1 MINNKITMHKTI
13 HKIMNHKHKFA
24 LLSLLLAASANAA
37 AVNVLKTTYSEQKT
51 ENNAQNNAEKTA
63 VQWPYVNTGLPKD
76 PQLEQVL
83 DQILA
88 RMTVAQKVAQM
99 IQPEIGYLSV
109 AQMRK
114 YGFGSYLN
122 GGNTAPYGQKRA
134 APAVWLKYADDM
146 YEASVDAKEDGSRIP
161 TIWGTDAMHG
171 HSNVYGAT
179 LFPHNIGLGA
189 AHDPKLI
196 HQIGVA
202 TAKEVA
208 ATGIEWSFAPT
219 VAVVRDD
226 RWGRTY
232 ESYSEDPAIVKAY
245 AGQMVSGLQGTLGKD
260 FLQGFGRIA
269 TAKHFVGDGGTAK
282 GIDRGDTLIDEQGL
296 RDIHAAGY
304 MTAIQ
309 AGVQSV
315 MVSFNSWNGVRL
327 HGHKYLLTDV
337 LKQQMGF
344 DGFVV
349 SDWNGHK
356 FVEGCSLEQCAG
368 AINAGVD
375 VLMVPEHFE
384 AFYHNTI
391 RQVEQGVIPMTR
403 IDDAVRRFL
412 RAKIRW
418 GLLARG
424 KPSSRPES
432 VKLAVFNS
440 QAHKELARE
449 AVRKSLVLLKNN
461 QQILPLSPKSHVLV
475 AGDGADNIAK
485 QAGGWSVSWQGTDNS
500 NADFPNATSVY
511 QGIRQQV
518 AAAGGKVELAVNGRY
533 RQKPDVAVVVI
544 GESPYA
550 EWFGDIQQLEYQVG
564 DKRDLALIQQLKQQ
578 GIPVVTVFLTGR
590 PLWVNKELNA
600 SDAFV
605 VAWLP
610 GSEGQGV
617 ADVLLAD
624 SQGKPRYD
632 FHGKLSFSWPRYDQQ
647 FVLNKDDANYDP
659 LFAYGYG
666 LTYTDQTELGPL
678 SEQVS
683 AATATSSDDGIQPLF
698 LRNLSADLAWV
709 LADSSTAKA
718 SDSAMLITTPY
729 GVSTDGQSLAMQS
742 VNLSYQEDGRQL
754 RWNTAAPATASLRY
768 LKPVAASKLNQA
780 KALRFSLRFDQQVP
794 AKLSLG
800 ALCDQEGRCQRQLS
814 LAQPLTSMQPGVW
827 HTVEVALQC
836 AGQPAIGGRISNAMV
851 LSATGKHSL
860 AVADIVLVTQ
870 QSAEKMSA
878 QKIVQL
884 GCIEISA
891 R

>member
-1 MINNKITMHKTI
+1 MIRTGFNTTPTKTI
-13 HKIMNHKHKFA
+13 NKKQSLA
-24 LLSLLLAASANAA
+24 LSLLLVTVAAQAVAADTQSNA
-37 AVNVLKTTYSEQKT
+37 K
-51 ENNAQNNAEKTA
+51 AEIQPQSTA
-63 VQWPYVNTGLPKD
+63 VEWPYVNTGLKRD
-76 PQLEQVL
+76 PQLEKAL
-83 DQILA
+83 DQILE
-88 RMTVAQKVAQM
+88 RMTLAQKVAQM
-99 IQPEIGYLSV
+99 IQPEIGYLSL

-122 GGNTAPYGQKRA
+122 GGNTAPYGQKQA
-134 APAVWLKYADDM
+134 SAEVWLKYADEM

-161 TIWGTDAMHG
+161 TMWGTDAMHG

-189 AHDPKLI
+189 ANDPELI
-196 HQIGVA
+196 HRIGVA

-208 ATGIEWSFAPT
+208 VTGIEWSFAPT

-269 TAKHFVGDGGTAK
+269 TAKHFVGDGGTEK
-282 GIDRGDTLIDEQGL
+282 GIDRGDTLVDEQGL

-337 LKQQMGF
+337 LKNQMGF

-349 SDWNGHK
+349 TDWNGHK
-356 FVEGCSLEQCAG
+356 FVEGCDLEQCAG

-391 RQVEQGVIPMTR
+391 RQVEQGIIPMTR

-418 GLLARG
+418 GLLERG
-424 KPSSRPES
+424 KPSSRVES
-432 VKLAVFNS
+432 AQMAVFNS
-440 QAHKELARE
+440 QEHKELARE

-461 QQILPLSPKSHVLV
+461 QKVLPLSAKSRVLV

-485 QAGGWSVSWQGTDNS
+485 QAGGWSVSWQGTDNT

-518 AAAGGKVELAVNGRY
+518 EAAGGKVELAVDGNY
-533 RQKPDVAVVVI
+533 SQKPDVALVVI
-544 GESPYA
+544 GENPYA
-550 EWFGDIQQLEYQVG
+550 EWFGDIQQLEYQHG
-564 DKRDLALIQQLKQQ
+564 DKSDLALIKKLKQQ

-590 PLWVNKELNA
+590 PLWTNKELNA

-624 SQGKPRYD
+624 SQGKARYD
-632 FHGKLSFSWPRYDQQ
+632 FQGKLSFSWPRYDHQ
-647 FVLNKDDANYDP
+647 FVLNKGDANYDP

-666 LTYTDQTELGPL
+666 LTYTGHTELGPL

-683 AATATSSDDGIQPLF
+683 ATAASSSDQGIQPLF
-698 LRNLSADLAWV
+698 LRNLSADMAWV
-709 LADSSTAKA
+709 LSDSSVAQNKEA
-718 SDSAMLITTPY
+718 LITTPY
-729 GVSTDGQSLAMQS
+729 GVSADGKSLAMQS

-754 RWNTAAPATASLRY
+754 RWNTAAKASASLRY
-768 LKPVAASKLNQA
+768 IKPVAASKYKTA
-780 KALRFSLRFDQQVP
+780 KALRFSLRFDQHLP
-794 AKLSLG
+794 AELSL
-800 ALCDQEGRCQRQLS
+800 AVLCDQQRLCQRQLS
-814 LAQPLTSMQPGVW
+814 LTEPLAHLKPGVW
-827 HTVEVALQC
+827 HTVEVALDC
-836 AGQPAIGGRISNAMV
+836 ADASAVKRISDALV
-851 LSATGKHSL
+851 FSSSGQHSL
-860 AVADIVLVTQ
+860 AVADMVL
-870 QSAEKMSA
+870 SA
-878 QKIVQL
+878 QKSTEAAQGTVLI
-884 GCIEISA
+884 GCA
-891 R
+891 N

>member
-1 MINNKITMHKTI
+1 MISTRITKS
-13 HKIMNHKHKFA
+13 
-24 LLSLLLAASANAA
+24 LSKNRYKKQSLAALSFMLAA
-37 AVNVLKTTYSEQKT
+37 TAAQATATASQSETIAETKTQS
-51 ENNAQNNAEKTA
+51 TA
-63 VQWPYVNTGLPKD
+63 VQWPYVNTGLKRD
-76 PQLEQVL
+76 PELEKML

-88 RMTVAQKVAQM
+88 RMTLQQKVAQM
-99 IQPEIGYLSV
+99 IQPEIGYLSL

-122 GGNTAPYGQKRA
+122 GGNTAPYGKKRA
-134 APAVWLKYADDM
+134 SVEVWLKYADEM
-146 YEASVDAKEDGSRIP
+146 YQASIDASQDGSRIP

-189 AHDPKLI
+189 ANDPDLI
-196 HQIGVA
+196 HRIGVA

-245 AGQMVSGLQGTLGKD
+245 AGQMVSGLQGSLGKN
-260 FLQGFGRIA
+260 FLQGYGRIA
-269 TAKHFVGDGGTAK
+269 TAKHFVGDGGTEK

-304 MTAIQ
+304 MTAIE

-315 MVSFNSWNGVRL
+315 MASFNSWNGVRL

-337 LKQQMGF
+337 LKNQMGF

-349 SDWNGHK
+349 SDWNAHK
-356 FVEGCSLEQCAG
+356 FVEGCDLEQCAG

-391 RQVEQGVIPMTR
+391 AQVEQGLIPQAR

-418 GLLARG
+418 GLLGRG
-424 KPSSRPES
+424 KPSERIES
-432 VKLAVFNS
+432 GTAAVFNS
-440 QAHKELARE
+440 QQHKDLARE

-461 QQILPLSPKSHVLV
+461 GKVLPVAAKSRVLV
-475 AGDGADNIAK
+475 AGDGADNIPK
-485 QAGGWSVSWQGTDNS
+485 QAGGWSVSWQGTDNT

-511 QGIRQQV
+511 QGIAQQV
-518 AAAGGKVELAVNGRY
+518 KAAGGQVELAVDGKY
-533 RQKPDVAVVVI
+533 RKKPDVALVVI
-544 GESPYA
+544 GEEPYA
-550 EWFGDIQQLEYQVG
+550 EWFGDIQQLEYQHG
-564 DKRDLALIQQLKQQ
+564 DKRDLALIKQLKQQ

-590 PLWVNKELNA
+590 PLWTNKEINA

-617 ADVLLAD
+617 ADLLLSDAE
-624 SQGKPRYD
+624 GKTRYD
-632 FHGKLSFSWPRYDQQ
+632 FQGKLSFSWPKNDQQ
-647 FVLNKDDANYDP
+647 FVLNKGDANYDP

-666 LTYTDQTELGPL
+666 LSYAEHKELGQF

-683 AATATSSDDGIQPLF
+683 AVAVTRSDDGIQALF
-698 LRNLSADLAWV
+698 VRNLASDMAWV
-709 LADSSTAKA
+709 LTDSSVAG
-718 SDSAMLITTPY
+718 SENSALITTPY
-729 GVSTDGQSLAMQS
+729 GVSTDGNSLAMQS

-754 RWNTAAPATASLRY
+754 RWNSTAQASASLRY
-768 LKPVAASKLNQA
+768 LKSVAASDFSKA
-780 KALRFSLRFDQQVP
+780 KALRLSLRLDQQAP
-794 AKLSLG
+794 AELNLGVLCDQQAVCQRKLSLTK
-800 ALCDQEGRCQRQLS
+800 A
-814 LAQPLTSMQPGVW
+814 LAQLKPGVW
-827 HTVEVALQC
+827 HSVEVALDC
-836 AGQPAIGGRISNAMV
+836 ADTSAVKQVSDALVFSSSGQ
-851 LSATGKHSL
+851 HSL
-860 AVADIVLVTQ
+860 AVAEMVLTAQ
-870 QSAEKMSA
+870 QSTAA
-878 QKIVQL
+878 ATGTVVV
-884 GCIEISA
+884 GCA
-891 R
+891 N

>member
-1 MINNKITMHKTI
+1 MISTKSTKTLIKTLHK
-13 HKIMNHKHKFA
+13 KQKVA
-24 LLSLLLAASANAA
+24 LLGLALVTAAQATAADTQVGNKAEVKTAQAA
-37 AVNVLKTTYSEQKT
+37 ALPQT
-51 ENNAQNNAEKTA
+51 
-63 VQWPYVNTGLPKD
+63 VQWPYVNTGLKRD
-76 PQLEQVL
+76 PELEKVL

-88 RMTVAQKVAQM
+88 RMTLGQKVAQM

-122 GGNTAPYGQKRA
+122 GGNTAPYGQKQA
-134 APAVWLKYADDM
+134 TAEVWLKYADEM

-189 AHDPKLI
+189 AHDPELI
-196 HQIGVA
+196 HRIGVA

-208 ATGIEWSFAPT
+208 VTGIEWSFAPT

-245 AGQMVSGLQGTLGKD
+245 AGQMVSGLQGTLDKD

-269 TAKHFVGDGGTAK
+269 TAKHFVGDGGTEK

-304 MTAIQ
+304 MTAVQ

-315 MVSFNSWNGVRL
+315 MASFNSWNGVRL

-337 LKQQMGF
+337 LKNQMGF

-349 SDWNGHK
+349 TDWNGHK
-356 FVEGCSLEQCAG
+356 FVEGCDLEQCAG

-384 AFYHNTI
+384 AFYHNTV
-391 RQVEQGVIPMTR
+391 RQVEQGIIPQAR

-418 GLLARG
+418 GLLERG
-424 KPSSRPES
+424 KPSSRVES
-432 VKLAVFNS
+432 AQMAVFNS
-440 QAHKELARE
+440 QEHKELGRE

-461 QQILPLSPKSHVLV
+461 GKVLPLSAKSRVLV

-485 QAGGWSVSWQGTDNS
+485 QAGGWSVSWQGTDNT

-511 QGIRQQV
+511 QGIAQQV
-518 AAAGGKVELAVNGRY
+518 KAAGGQVELAVDGNY
-533 RQKPDVAVVVI
+533 SQKPDVALVVI
-544 GESPYA
+544 GENPYA
-550 EWFGDIQQLEYQVG
+550 EWFGDIQQLEYQHG
-564 DKRDLALIQQLKQQ
+564 DKRDLALIKKLKQQ

-590 PLWVNKELNA
+590 PLWTNKELNA

-617 ADVLLAD
+617 ADVLFAD
-624 SQGKPRYD
+624 TEGKTRYD
-632 FHGKLSFSWPRYDQQ
+632 FQGKLSFSWPKYDHQ
-647 FVLNKDDANYDP
+647 FVLNKGDANYDP

-666 LTYTDQTELGPL
+666 LTYADHKELAQF

-683 AATATSSDDGIQPLF
+683 ATTASGSDHGIQPLF
-698 LRNLSADLAWV
+698 LRNLTADMAWV
-709 LADSSTAKA
+709 LSDASAAGSENTA
-718 SDSAMLITTPY
+718 SLITTPF
-729 GVSTDGQSLAMQS
+729 GVSADGKSLAMQS

-754 RWNTAAPATASLRY
+754 RWNAESTASASLRY
-768 LKPVAASKLNQA
+768 IKPVAASKHNTA
-780 KALRFSLRFDQQVP
+780 KALRFSIRFDQQVP
-794 AKLSLG
+794 KELNLAV
-800 ALCDQEGRCQRQLS
+800 LCDQQGACQRQLS
-814 LAQPLTSMQPGVW
+814 LTEPLAHLKPGVW
-827 HTVEVALQC
+827 HTVELALDC
-836 AGQPAIGGRISNAMV
+836 AAVSSMKQISDALVFSSSGQ
-851 LSATGKHSL
+851 HSL
-860 AVADIVLVTQ
+860 AVADIVLSTQ
-870 QSAEKMSA
+870 KSTEAAAKDFVL
-878 QKIVQL
+878 I
-884 GCIEISA
+884 GCA
-891 R
+891 N

>member
-1 MINNKITMHKTI
+1 MISMKRS
-13 HKIMNHKHKFA
+13 FS
-24 LLSLLLAASANAA
+24 LLSLMTLSLLPSA
-37 AVNVLKTTYSEQKT
+37 V
-51 ENNAQNNAEKTA
+51 AQSVDNSA
-63 VQWPYVNTGLPKD
+63 VQWPYVNTGLKRD
-76 PQLEQVL
+76 PELEKIL

-88 RMTVAQKVAQM
+88 RMTIAQKVAQM
-99 IQPEIGYLSV
+99 IQPEIAYLSV

-122 GGNTAPYGQKRA
+122 GGNSAPYGQKQA
-134 APAVWLKYADDM
+134 TADIWLKYADAM
-146 YEASVDAKEDGSRIP
+146 YDASVDASQDGSRIP

-189 AHDPKLI
+189 ANDPELI
-196 HQIGVA
+196 HRIGVA
-202 TAKEVA
+202 TAQEVA

-245 AGQMVSGLQGTLGKD
+245 AGQMVSGLQGTLGQD
-260 FLQGFGRIA
+260 FLQGYGRIA
-269 TAKHFVGDGGTAK
+269 TAKHFVGDGGTEK

-315 MVSFNSWNGVRL
+315 MASFNSWNGVRL

-337 LKQQMGF
+337 LKNQMGF

-349 SDWNGHK
+349 SDWNAHK
-356 FVEGCSLEQCAG
+356 FVEGCDLEQCAG

-384 AFYHNTI
+384 AFYYNTI
-391 RQVEQGVIPMTR
+391 RQVEQGIIPQTR

-418 GLLARG
+418 GLLSRG
-424 KPSSRPES
+424 KPSSRVES
-432 VKLAVFNS
+432 ANLTVFNS
-440 QAHKELARE
+440 QQHKELARE

-461 QQILPLSPKSHVLV
+461 QQLLPLSPKSRVLV
-475 AGDGADNIAK
+475 AGDGANNIAK

-500 NADFPNATSVY
+500 NTDFPNATSIY

-518 AAAGGKVELAVNGRY
+518 EATGGKVELAVDGKY
-533 RQKPDVAVVVI
+533 KDKPDVAVVVI

-550 EWFGDIQQLEYQVG
+550 EWFGDIQHLEYQYG
-564 DKRDLALIQQLKQQ
+564 DKRDIALIKQLKQQ

-590 PLWVNKELNA
+590 PLWTNKELNA

-624 SQGKPRYD
+624 TKGKARYD
-632 FHGKLSFSWPRYDQQ
+632 FQGKLSFSWPRYDHQ
-647 FVLNKDDANYDP
+647 FVLNKGDAHYDP

-666 LTYTDQTELGPL
+666 LTYADQTELGPL

-683 AATATSSDDGIQPLF
+683 ATRTDSSDDGLQPLF
-698 LRNLSADLAWV
+698 LRNLTANMAWV
-709 LADSSTAKA
+709 LADNSVAAAETPA
-718 SDSAMLITTPY
+718 SLITTPY
-729 GVSTDGQSLAMQS
+729 GVSADGQSLAMQS

-754 RWNTAAPATASLRY
+754 RWNTEAKASASLRY
-768 LKPVAASKLNQA
+768 IKPVAVSSVSKA
-780 KALRFSLRFDQQVP
+780 KTLRFSIRFDQQVP
-794 AKLSLG
+794 AELSLVV
-800 ALCDQEGRCQRQLS
+800 LCDQQG
-814 LAQPLTSMQPGVW
+814 
-827 HTVEVALQC
+827 
-836 AGQPAIGGRISNAMV
+836 
-851 LSATGKHSL
+851 
-860 AVADIVLVTQ
+860 
-870 QSAEKMSA
+870 
-878 QKIVQL
+878 
-884 GCIEISA
+884 
-891 R
+891 

>member
-1 MINNKITMHKTI
+1 MISMKRS
-13 HKIMNHKHKFA
+13 FS
-24 LLSLLLAASANAA
+24 LLSLMTLSLVPYAA
-37 AVNVLKTTYSEQKT
+37 AQSADSSVVK
-51 ENNAQNNAEKTA
+51 
-63 VQWPYVNTGLPKD
+63 WPYVNTELKRD
-76 PQLEQVL
+76 PDMEKML

-88 RMTVAQKVAQM
+88 RMTLQQKVAQM
-99 IQPEIGYLSV
+99 IQPEIGYMSV

-122 GGNTAPYGQKRA
+122 GGNTAPYGRKQA
-134 APAVWLKYADDM
+134 TAAVWLKYADEM
-146 YEASVDAKEDGSRIP
+146 YEASVDASQDGSRIP

-189 AHDPKLI
+189 AHDPDLI
-196 HQIGVA
+196 HRIGVA

-260 FLQGFGRIA
+260 FLQGSGRIA
-269 TAKHFVGDGGTAK
+269 TAKHFVGDGGTEK

-304 MTAIQ
+304 MTAIE

-315 MVSFNSWNGVRL
+315 MASFNSWNGVRL

-337 LKQQMGF
+337 LKNQMGF

-349 SDWNGHK
+349 SDWNAHK
-356 FVEGCSLEQCAG
+356 FVEGCDLEQCAG

-391 RQVEQGVIPMTR
+391 RQVEQGIIPQAR

-418 GLLARG
+418 GLLSRG
-424 KPSSRPES
+424 KPSSRIES
-432 VKLAVFNS
+432 TEQAVFNS
-440 QAHKELARE
+440 QAHKDLARE

-461 QQILPLSPKSHVLV
+461 QQLLPLSPKSRVLV

-485 QAGGWSVSWQGTDNS
+485 QAGGWSVSWQGTDNT
-500 NADFPNATSVY
+500 NADFPNATSIY

-518 AAAGGKVELAVNGRY
+518 EAAGGQVELAADGDY
-533 RQKPDVAVVVI
+533 RKKPDVALVVI
-544 GESPYA
+544 GENPYA
-550 EWFGDIQQLEYQVG
+550 EWFGDIQQLEYQLG
-564 DKRDLALIQQLKQQ
+564 DKTDLALIKKLKQQ

-590 PLWVNKELNA
+590 PLWTNKEINA

-624 SQGKPRYD
+624 KAGKARYD
-632 FHGKLSFSWPRYDQQ
+632 FQGKLSFSWPKYDYQ
-647 FVLNKDDANYDP
+647 FVLNKGDSNYDP

-666 LTYTDQTELGPL
+666 LTYADKKDLGQFTEQG
-678 SEQVS
+678 SKV
-683 AATATSSDDGIQPLF
+683 AAAGSDDGTQPLF
-698 LRNLSADLAWV
+698 VRNLAADMAWV
-709 LADSSTAKA
+709 LSDNSTAQNA
-718 SDSAMLITTPY
+718 TLITTPY
-729 GVSTDGQSLAMQS
+729 GVSGDGNSLAMQS

-754 RWNTAAPATASLRY
+754 RWNSAAKASASLRY
-768 LKPVAASKLNQA
+768 LKPVAANDFSKA
-780 KALRFSLRFDQQVP
+780 KALRLSLRVDQQVP
-794 AKLSLG
+794 AELNLG
-800 ALCDQEGRCQRQLS
+800 VLCDQQGLCQRELS
-814 LAQPLTSMQPGVW
+814 LVKALAPLKAGVW
-827 HTVEVALQC
+827 HTVEVALDC
-836 AGQPAIGGRISNAMV
+836 ADSPKLKRVSDALIFSSSGQ
-851 LSATGKHSL
+851 HSL
-860 AVADIVLVTQ
+860 AVAEMVLTAQ
-870 QSAEKMSA
+870 QSAA
-878 QKIVQL
+878 ANGTVVV
-884 GCIEISA
+884 GCA
-891 R
+891 N

>member
-1 MINNKITMHKTI
+1 MISTRINQRVNKSSRK
-13 HKIMNHKHKFA
+13 KQCLA
-24 LLSLLLAASANAA
+24 ALSLVLAAVAA
-37 AVNVLKTTYSEQKT
+37 QATAAESQDESQ
-51 ENNAQNNAEKTA
+51 AQAKAGTKAQPAA
-63 VQWPYVNTGLPKD
+63 VQWPYVNTGLKRD
-76 PQLEQVL
+76 PELEKIL

-88 RMTVAQKVAQM
+88 RMTLGQKVAQM
-99 IQPEIGYLSV
+99 IQPEIAYLSV

-122 GGNTAPYGQKRA
+122 GGNTAPYGKKQA
-134 APAVWLKYADDM
+134 SAELWLKYADEM
-146 YEASVDAKEDGSRIP
+146 YEASVDAKQDGSRIP

-189 AHDPKLI
+189 AHDPELV
-196 HQIGVA
+196 HRIGLA

-208 ATGIEWSFAPT
+208 VTGIEWSFAPT

-269 TAKHFVGDGGTAK
+269 TAKHFVGDGGTEK

-304 MTAIQ
+304 MTAVQ

-337 LKQQMGF
+337 LKNQMGF

-349 SDWNGHK
+349 TDWNGHK
-356 FVEGCSLEQCAG
+356 FVEGCDLEQCAG

-391 RQVEQGVIPMTR
+391 RQVEQGIIPQAR

-418 GLLARG
+418 GLLSRG
-424 KPSSRPES
+424 KPSSRVES
-432 VKLAVFNS
+432 AQMAVFNS
-440 QAHKELARE
+440 QEHKELARE

-461 QQILPLSPKSHVLV
+461 GKVLPVSPKSRVLV

-485 QAGGWSVSWQGTDNS
+485 QAGGWSVSWQGTDNT

-511 QGIRQQV
+511 QGIAQQV
-518 AAAGGKVELAVNGRY
+518 KAAGGQVELAVNGDY
-533 RQKPDVAVVVI
+533 RKKPDVALVVI
-544 GESPYA
+544 GENPYA
-550 EWFGDIQQLEYQVG
+550 EWFGDIQQLEYQHG
-564 DKRDLALIQQLKQQ
+564 DKRDLALIKKLKQQ
-578 GIPVVTVFLTGR
+578 GIPVVTVFLSGR
-590 PLWVNKELNA
+590 PLWTNKELNA

-605 VAWLP
+605 AAWLP

-617 ADVLLAD
+617 ADVLFSD
-624 SQGKPRYD
+624 IQGKARYD
-632 FHGKLSFSWPRYDQQ
+632 FQGKLSFSWPKYDHQ
-647 FVLNKDDANYDP
+647 FVLNKGDANYDP

-666 LTYTDQTELGPL
+666 LTYAEHKELGQF
-678 SEQVS
+678 SEQAS
-683 AATATSSDDGIQPLF
+683 ATAASGSDDGIQPLF
-698 LRNLSADLAWV
+698 LRNLAADMAWV
-709 LADSSTAKA
+709 LSDNSAAQNKA
-718 SDSAMLITTPY
+718 ALITTPY
-729 GVSTDGQSLAMQS
+729 GVSADGKSLAMQS
-742 VNLSYQEDGRQL
+742 VNLAYQEDGRQL
-754 RWNTAAPATASLRY
+754 RWNSAENASASLRY
-768 LKPVAASKLNQA
+768 LKPVSASRYSAA

-794 AKLSLG
+794 AELKL
-800 ALCDQEGRCQRQLS
+800 AVLCDQQGLCQRQLS
-814 LAQPLTSMQPGVW
+814 LTEPLAHLKPGLW
-827 HTVEVALQC
+827 HTVEVALDC
-836 AGQPAIGGRISNAMV
+836 ADAAAVERISDALVVSSNGQHSLALAEMV
-851 LSATGKHSL
+851 LSAQKT
-860 AVADIVLVTQ
+860 AT
-870 QSAEKMSA
+870 SAKDR
-878 QKIVQL
+878 IL
-884 GCIEISA
+884 IGCA
-891 R
+891 N

>member
-1 MINNKITMHKTI
+1 MISTRITKS
-13 HKIMNHKHKFA
+13 
-24 LLSLLLAASANAA
+24 LSKNRYKKQSLAALSFMLAA
-37 AVNVLKTTYSEQKT
+37 TAAQATATASQSETIAETKTQS
-51 ENNAQNNAEKTA
+51 TA
-63 VQWPYVNTGLPKD
+63 VQWPYVNTGLKRD
-76 PQLEQVL
+76 PELEKML

-88 RMTVAQKVAQM
+88 RMTLEQKVAQM
-99 IQPEIGYLSV
+99 IQPEIGYLSL

-122 GGNTAPYGQKRA
+122 GGNTAPYGKKRA
-134 APAVWLKYADDM
+134 SVEVWLKYADEM
-146 YEASVDAKEDGSRIP
+146 YQASIDASQDGSRIP

-189 AHDPKLI
+189 ANDPELI
-196 HQIGVA
+196 HRIGVA

-245 AGQMVSGLQGTLGKD
+245 AGPMVSGLQGTLGKD
-260 FLQGFGRIA
+260 FLQGYGRIA
-269 TAKHFVGDGGTAK
+269 TAKHFVGDGGTEK

-304 MTAIQ
+304 MTAIE

-315 MVSFNSWNGVRL
+315 MASFNSWNGVRL
-327 HGHKYLLTDV
+327 HGHKYLLTEV
-337 LKQQMGF
+337 LKNQMGF

-349 SDWNGHK
+349 SDWNAHK
-356 FVEGCSLEQCAG
+356 FVEGCDLEQCAG

-384 AFYHNTI
+384 AFYHNTVA
-391 RQVEQGVIPMTR
+391 QVKQGIIPQER

-418 GLLARG
+418 GLLERG
-424 KPSSRPES
+424 EPSSRVES
-432 VKLAVFNS
+432 GEQAVFNS
-440 QAHKELARE
+440 QQHKDLARE

-461 QQILPLSPKSHVLV
+461 QQLLPISAKSRVLV
-475 AGDGADNIAK
+475 AGDGADNIPK
-485 QAGGWSVSWQGTDNS
+485 QAGGWSVSWQGTDNT
-500 NADFPNATSVY
+500 NADFPNATSIY

-518 AAAGGKVELAVNGRY
+518 EAAGGQVELAVDGKY
-533 RQKPDVAVVVI
+533 RKKPDVALVVI
-544 GESPYA
+544 GEEPYA
-550 EWFGDIQQLEYQVG
+550 EWFGDIQQLEYQHG
-564 DKRDLALIQQLKQQ
+564 DKRDLALIKKLKQQ

-590 PLWVNKELNA
+590 PLWTNKEINA

-617 ADVLLAD
+617 ADVLLSD
-624 SQGKPRYD
+624 SQGKTRYD
-632 FHGKLSFSWPRYDQQ
+632 FQGKLSFSWPKYDQQ
-647 FVLNKDDANYDP
+647 FVLNKGDANYDP

-666 LTYTDQTELGPL
+666 LSYADHKELGQF

-683 AATATSSDDGIQPLF
+683 VVAASSSDDGIQPLF
-698 LRNLSADLAWV
+698 VRNLASDMAWV
-709 LADSSTAKA
+709 LTDSSVAG
-718 SDSAMLITTPY
+718 SENSALITTPY
-729 GVSTDGQSLAMQS
+729 GVSTDGNSLAMQS

-754 RWNTAAPATASLRY
+754 RWNSTAQASASLRY
-768 LKPVAASKLNQA
+768 LKSVAASDFSKA
-780 KALRFSLRFDQQVP
+780 KALRLSLRLDQQAP
-794 AKLSLG
+794 AELNLGVLCDQQAVCQRKLSLTK
-800 ALCDQEGRCQRQLS
+800 A
-814 LAQPLTSMQPGVW
+814 LAQLKPGVW
-827 HTVEVALQC
+827 HSVEVALDC
-836 AGQPAIGGRISNAMV
+836 ADTSAVKQVSDALVFSSGGQ
-851 LSATGKHSL
+851 HSL
-860 AVADIVLVTQ
+860 AVAEMVLTAQ
-870 QSAEKMSA
+870 QSTAA
-878 QKIVQL
+878 ATGTVVV
-884 GCIEISA
+884 GCA
-891 R
+891 N

>member
-1 MINNKITMHKTI
+1 MISTSITNT
-13 HKIMNHKHKFA
+13 
-24 LLSLLLAASANAA
+24 LSKNRYKKQSLAALSFMLAA
-37 AVNVLKTTYSEQKT
+37 TAAQATATASQSETIAETKTQS
-51 ENNAQNNAEKTA
+51 TA
-63 VQWPYVNTGLPKD
+63 VQWPYVNTGLKRD
-76 PQLEQVL
+76 PELEKML

-88 RMTVAQKVAQM
+88 RMTLEQKVAQM
-99 IQPEIGYLSV
+99 IQPEIGYLSL

-122 GGNTAPYGQKRA
+122 GGNTAPYGKKRA
-134 APAVWLKYADDM
+134 SVEVWLKYADEM
-146 YEASVDAKEDGSRIP
+146 YQASIDASQDGSRIP

-189 AHDPKLI
+189 ANDPELI
-196 HQIGVA
+196 HRIGVA

-245 AGQMVSGLQGTLGKD
+245 AGPMVSGLQGTLGKD
-260 FLQGFGRIA
+260 FLQGYGRIA
-269 TAKHFVGDGGTAK
+269 TAKHFVGDGGTEK

-304 MTAIQ
+304 MTAIE

-315 MVSFNSWNGVRL
+315 MASFNSWNGVRL
-327 HGHKYLLTDV
+327 HGHKYLLTEV
-337 LKQQMGF
+337 LKNQMGF

-349 SDWNGHK
+349 SDWNAHK
-356 FVEGCSLEQCAG
+356 FVEGCDLEQCAG

-384 AFYHNTI
+384 AFYHNTVA
-391 RQVEQGVIPMTR
+391 QVKQGIIPQER

-418 GLLARG
+418 GLLERG
-424 KPSSRPES
+424 EPSSRVES
-432 VKLAVFNS
+432 GEQAVFNS
-440 QAHKELARE
+440 QQHKDLARE

-461 QQILPLSPKSHVLV
+461 QQLLPISAKSRVLV
-475 AGDGADNIAK
+475 AGDGADNIPK
-485 QAGGWSVSWQGTDNS
+485 QAGGWSVSWQGTDNT
-500 NADFPNATSVY
+500 NADFPNATSIY

-518 AAAGGKVELAVNGRY
+518 EAAGGQVELAVDGKY
-533 RQKPDVAVVVI
+533 RKKPDVALVVI
-544 GESPYA
+544 GEEPYA
-550 EWFGDIQQLEYQVG
+550 EWFGDIQQLEYQHG
-564 DKRDLALIQQLKQQ
+564 DKRDLALIKKLKQQ

-590 PLWVNKELNA
+590 PLWTNKEINA

-624 SQGKPRYD
+624 TEGKARYD
-632 FHGKLSFSWPRYDQQ
+632 FQGKLSFSWPKNDQQ
-647 FVLNKDDANYDP
+647 FVLNKGDANYDP

-666 LTYTDQTELGPL
+666 LSYADHKELGQF

-683 AATATSSDDGIQPLF
+683 VVAASSSDDGIQPLF
-698 LRNLSADLAWV
+698 VRNLASDMAWV
-709 LADSSTAKA
+709 LTDSSVAG
-718 SDSAMLITTPY
+718 SENSALITTPY
-729 GVSTDGQSLAMQS
+729 GVSTDGNSLAMQS

-754 RWNTAAPATASLRY
+754 RWNSTAQASASLRY
-768 LKPVAASKLNQA
+768 LKSVAASDFSKA
-780 KALRFSLRFDQQVP
+780 KALRLSLRLDQQAP
-794 AKLSLG
+794 AELNLGVLCDQQAVCQRKLSLTK
-800 ALCDQEGRCQRQLS
+800 A
-814 LAQPLTSMQPGVW
+814 LAQLKPGVW
-827 HTVEVALQC
+827 HSVEVALDC
-836 AGQPAIGGRISNAMV
+836 ADTSAVKQVSDALV
-851 LSATGKHSL
+851 LSSSGQHSL
-860 AVADIVLVTQ
+860 AVAEMVLTAQ
-870 QSAEKMSA
+870 QSTAA
-878 QKIVQL
+878 ATGTVVV
-884 GCIEISA
+884 GCA
-891 R
+891 N

>member
-1 MINNKITMHKTI
+1 MIRTGFNTTLTKTI
-13 HKIMNHKHKFA
+13 NKKQSLA
-24 LLSLLLAASANAA
+24 LSLLLMTVAAQTLAA
-37 AVNVLKTTYSEQKT
+37 DPQSNTK
-51 ENNAQNNAEKTA
+51 AEIQPESTA
-63 VQWPYVNTGLPKD
+63 VQWPYVNTVLKPD
-76 PQLEQVL
+76 PELEKAL

-88 RMTVAQKVAQM
+88 RMTLAQKVAQM
-99 IQPEIGYLSV
+99 IQPEIGYLSI

-122 GGNTAPYGQKRA
+122 GGNTAPYGQKQA
-134 APAVWLKYADDM
+134 SAEVWLKYADEM

-189 AHDPKLI
+189 ANDPELI
-196 HQIGVA
+196 HRIGVA

-208 ATGIEWSFAPT
+208 VTGIEWSFAPT

-269 TAKHFVGDGGTAK
+269 TAKHFVGDGGTEK
-282 GIDRGDTLIDEQGL
+282 GIDRGDTLVDEQGL

-337 LKQQMGF
+337 LKNQMGF

-349 SDWNGHK
+349 TDWNGHK
-356 FVEGCSLEQCAG
+356 FVEGCDLEQCAG

-391 RQVEQGVIPMTR
+391 RQVEQGIIPMAR

-418 GLLARG
+418 GLLERG
-424 KPSSRPES
+424 KPSSRVES
-432 VKLAVFNS
+432 AQMAVFNS
-440 QAHKELARE
+440 QEHKELARE

-461 QQILPLSPKSHVLV
+461 QKVLPLSAKSRVLV

-485 QAGGWSVSWQGTDNS
+485 QAGGWSVSWQGTDNT

-511 QGIRQQV
+511 QGLRQQV
-518 AAAGGKVELAVNGRY
+518 EAAGGKVELAVDGNY
-533 RQKPDVAVVVI
+533 SQKPDVAIVVI
-544 GESPYA
+544 GENPYA
-550 EWFGDIQQLEYQVG
+550 EWFGDIQQLEYQHG
-564 DKRDLALIQQLKQQ
+564 DKSDLALIKKLKQQ

-590 PLWVNKELNA
+590 PLWTNKELNA

-624 SQGKPRYD
+624 SQGKARYD
-632 FHGKLSFSWPRYDQQ
+632 FQGKLSFSWPKYDHQ
-647 FVLNKDDANYDP
+647 FVLNKGDANYDP

-666 LTYTDQTELGPL
+666 LTYAEQTELGTL

-683 AATATSSDDGIQPLF
+683 ATAASSSDQGIQPLF
-698 LRNLSADLAWV
+698 LRNLSADMAWV
-709 LADSSTAKA
+709 L
-718 SDSAMLITTPY
+718 SDTSAAGSQNSAAQNSAALITTPY
-729 GVSTDGQSLAMQS
+729 GVSADGKSLAMQS

-754 RWNTAAPATASLRY
+754 RWNAAAKASASLRY
-768 LKPVAASKLNQA
+768 IKPVAASKYKTA
-780 KALRFSLRFDQQVP
+780 KALRFSLRFDQHLP
-794 AKLSLG
+794 AELSL
-800 ALCDQEGRCQRQLS
+800 AVLCDQQGLCQRQLS
-814 LAQPLTSMQPGVW
+814 LTEPLAHLKPGVW
-827 HTVEVALQC
+827 HTVEVALDC
-836 AGQPAIGGRISNAMV
+836 ADASAVKRISDALV
-851 LSATGKHSL
+851 FSSSGQHSL
-860 AVADIVLVTQ
+860 AVAEMVL
-870 QSAEKMSA
+870 SA
-878 QKIVQL
+878 QKSTEAAQGTVLI
-884 GCIEISA
+884 GCA
-891 R
+891 N

>member
-1 MINNKITMHKTI
+1 MISTSITNTLNKNRYK
-13 HKIMNHKHKFA
+13 KQ
-24 LLSLLLAASANAA
+24 SLAALSFILAA
-37 AVNVLKTTYSEQKT
+37 TSVQATATASQSETTAE
-51 ENNAQNNAEKTA
+51 EKTQSAA
-63 VQWPYVNTGLPKD
+63 VQWPYVNTGLKRD
-76 PQLEQVL
+76 PELEKIL

-88 RMTVAQKVAQM
+88 RMTLGQKVAQM
-99 IQPEIGYLSV
+99 IQPEIGYMSV

-122 GGNTAPYGQKRA
+122 GGNTAPYGKKRA
-134 APAVWLKYADDM
+134 SAELWLKYADEM
-146 YEASVDAKEDGSRIP
+146 YQASVDASQDGSRIP

-189 AHDPKLI
+189 AHDPELI
-196 HQIGVA
+196 HRIGVA

-245 AGQMVSGLQGTLGKD
+245 AGQMVSGLQGTLGQD
-260 FLQGFGRIA
+260 FLQGYGRIA
-269 TAKHFVGDGGTAK
+269 TAKHFVGDGGTEK

-304 MTAIQ
+304 MTAVQ

-315 MVSFNSWNGVRL
+315 MASFNSWNGVRL

-337 LKQQMGF
+337 LKNQMGF

-349 SDWNGHK
+349 TDWNGHK
-356 FVEGCSLEQCAG
+356 FVEGCDLEQCAG

-391 RQVEQGVIPMTR
+391 RQVEQGIIPQTR

-424 KPSSRPES
+424 KPSSRVES
-432 VKLAVFNS
+432 GTAAVFNS
-440 QAHKELARE
+440 QQHKDLARE

-461 QQILPLSPKSHVLV
+461 AKVLPVSAKSRVLV

-485 QAGGWSVSWQGTDNS
+485 QAGGWSVSWQGTDNT

-511 QGIRQQV
+511 QGIAQQV
-518 AAAGGKVELAVNGRY
+518 KAAGGEVELAVDGKY
-533 RQKPDVAVVVI
+533 RKKPDVALVVI
-544 GESPYA
+544 GENPYA
-550 EWFGDIQQLEYQVG
+550 EWFGDIQQLEYQHG
-564 DKRDLALIQQLKQQ
+564 DKGDLALIKKLKQQ

-590 PLWVNKELNA
+590 PLWTNKELNA

-617 ADVLLAD
+617 ADVLLTDAE
-624 SQGKPRYD
+624 GKARYD
-632 FHGKLSFSWPRYDQQ
+632 FQGKLSFSWPKYDQQ
-647 FVLNKDDANYDP
+647 FVLNKGDANYDP

-666 LTYTDQTELGPL
+666 LTYAEHKELSQF

-683 AATATSSDDGIQPLF
+683 AAAATRSDDGIQPLF
-698 LRNLSADLAWV
+698 VRNLASDMAWV
-709 LADSSTAKA
+709 LSDGSA
-718 SDSAMLITTPY
+718 SQNSALITTPY
-729 GVSTDGQSLAMQS
+729 GVSADGNSLAMQS

-754 RWNTAAPATASLRY
+754 RWNTTKNAQASLRFI
-768 LKPVAASKLNQA
+768 KPVASSNYSKA
-780 KALRFSLRFDQQVP
+780 KALRLSLRLDQQAP
-794 AKLSLG
+794 AELDLG
-800 ALCDQEGRCQRQLS
+800 VLCDQQALCQRQLS
-814 LAQPLTSMQPGVW
+814 LTKALAHLQPGVW
-827 HTVEVALQC
+827 HTVEVALGC
-836 AGQPAIGGRISNAMV
+836 ADAAAVKRVSDALV
-851 LSATGKHSL
+851 LSSSGQHSL
-860 AVADIVLVTQ
+860 AVAEMVLSAQ
-870 QSAEKMSA
+870 QSSEAAKSFVL
-878 QKIVQL
+878 I
-884 GCIEISA
+884 GCA
-891 R
+891 N

>member
-1 MINNKITMHKTI
+1 
-13 HKIMNHKHKFA
+13 
-24 LLSLLLAASANAA
+24 
-37 AVNVLKTTYSEQKT
+37 
-51 ENNAQNNAEKTA
+51 
-63 VQWPYVNTGLPKD
+63 
-76 PQLEQVL
+76 
-83 DQILA
+83 
-88 RMTVAQKVAQM
+88 
-99 IQPEIGYLSV
+99 
-109 AQMRK
+109 
-114 YGFGSYLN
+114 
-122 GGNTAPYGQKRA
+122 
-134 APAVWLKYADDM
+134 M
-146 YEASVDAKEDGSRIP
+146 YEASVDASQDGSRIP

-189 AHDPKLI
+189 AADPELI
-196 HQIGVA
+196 HRIGVA

-260 FLQGFGRIA
+260 FLQGSSRIA
-269 TAKHFVGDGGTAK
+269 TAKHFVGDGGTEK

-304 MTAIQ
+304 MTAIA

-315 MVSFNSWNGVRL
+315 MASFNSWNGVRL

-337 LKQQMGF
+337 LKNQMGF

-349 SDWNGHK
+349 SDWNAHT
-356 FVEGCSLEQCAG
+356 FVAGCDLEQCAG

-391 RQVEQGVIPMTR
+391 RQVEQGIIPQAR

-418 GLLARG
+418 GLLSRG
-424 KPSSRPES
+424 KPSSRLES
-432 VKLAVFNS
+432 GTNAVFNS
-440 QAHKELARE
+440 QAHKDLARE

-461 QQILPLSPKSHVLV
+461 QQILPLSPKSRVLV

-500 NADFPNATSVY
+500 NADFPNATSIY

-518 AAAGGKVELAVNGRY
+518 EAAGGQVELAVDGDY
-533 RQKPDVAVVVI
+533 RKKPDVALVVI
-544 GESPYA
+544 GENPYA
-550 EWFGDIQQLEYQVG
+550 EWFGDIQQLEYQHG
-564 DKRDLALIQQLKQQ
+564 DKTDLALIKKLKQQ

-590 PLWVNKELNA
+590 PLWTNKEINA

-624 SQGKPRYD
+624 NAGKARYD
-632 FHGKLSFSWPRYDQQ
+632 FQGKLSFSWPKYDHQ
-647 FVLNKDDANYDP
+647 FVLNKGDANYDP

-666 LTYTDQTELGPL
+666 LTYADKKDLGQFTEQG
-678 SEQVS
+678 SKV
-683 AATATSSDDGIQPLF
+683 AVAGSDDGIQPLF
-698 LRNLSADLAWV
+698 VRNLAADMAWV
-709 LADSSTAKA
+709 LSDNSSGN
-718 SDSAMLITTPY
+718 SAAQNATLITTPY
-729 GVSTDGQSLAMQS
+729 GVSADGTSLAMQS

-754 RWNTAAPATASLRY
+754 RWNSAAKASASLRY
-768 LKPVAASKLNQA
+768 LKPVAANDFSKA
-780 KALRFSLRFDQQVP
+780 KALRLSLRVDQQVP
-794 AKLSLG
+794 AELNLG
-800 ALCDQEGRCQRQLS
+800 VLCDQQGLCQRELS
-814 LAQPLTSMQPGVW
+814 LVKALAPLKAGVW
-827 HTVEVALQC
+827 HTVEVALDC
-836 AGQPAIGGRISNAMV
+836 ADSSKLKRVSDALIFTSSGQ
-851 LSATGKHSL
+851 HSL
-860 AVADIVLVTQ
+860 AVAEMVLTAQHSTAANGTIVV
-870 QSAEKMSA
+870 
-878 QKIVQL
+878 
-884 GCIEISA
+884 GCA
-891 R
+891 N

>member
-1 MINNKITMHKTI
+1 MISMKRS
-13 HKIMNHKHKFA
+13 FS
-24 LLSLLLAASANAA
+24 LLSLLTMSLSPYA
-37 AVNVLKTTYSEQKT
+37 AVQPVDN
-51 ENNAQNNAEKTA
+51 TA
-63 VQWPYVNTGLPKD
+63 VQWPYVNTALKRD
-76 PQLEQVL
+76 PELEKIL

-88 RMTVAQKVAQM
+88 RMTLGQKVAQM

-122 GGNTAPYGQKRA
+122 GGNTAPYGKKRA
-134 APAVWLKYADDM
+134 SAELWLKYADEM
-146 YEASVDAKEDGSRIP
+146 YQASVDASQDGSRIP

-189 AHDPKLI
+189 ANDPELI
-196 HQIGVA
+196 HRIGVA

-260 FLQGFGRIA
+260 FLQGYGRIA
-269 TAKHFVGDGGTAK
+269 TAKHFVGDGGTEK

-304 MTAIQ
+304 MTAIE

-315 MVSFNSWNGVRL
+315 MASFNSWNGVRL

-337 LKQQMGF
+337 LKNQMGF

-349 SDWNGHK
+349 SDWNAHK
-356 FVEGCSLEQCAG
+356 FVEGCDLEQCAG

-384 AFYHNTI
+384 AFYHNTV
-391 RQVEQGVIPMTR
+391 RQVEQGIIPQER
-403 IDDAVRRFL
+403 I
-412 RAKIRW
+412 
-418 GLLARG
+418 
-424 KPSSRPES
+424 ES
-432 VKLAVFNS
+432 GTAAVFNT
-440 QAHKELARE
+440 QQHKDLARE

-461 QQILPLSPKSHVLV
+461 QQLLPISAKSRVLV

-485 QAGGWSVSWQGTDNS
+485 QAGGWSVSWQGTDNT

-511 QGIRQQV
+511 QGIAQQV
-518 AAAGGKVELAVNGRY
+518 KAAGGEVELAVDGKY
-533 RQKPDVAVVVI
+533 RKKPDVALVVI
-544 GESPYA
+544 GEEPYA
-550 EWFGDIQQLEYQVG
+550 EWFGDIQQLEYQQA
-564 DKRDLALIQQLKQQ
+564 DKRDLALIKKLKQQ

-590 PLWVNKELNA
+590 PLWTNKEINA

-617 ADVLLAD
+617 ADVLLTDAE
-624 SQGKPRYD
+624 GKTRYD
-632 FHGKLSFSWPRYDQQ
+632 FQGKLSFSWPKYDQQ
-647 FVLNKDDANYDP
+647 FVLNKGETNYDP

-666 LTYTDQTELGPL
+666 LTYADHKELGQF

-683 AATATSSDDGIQPLF
+683 AAAVTRSDDGIQPLF
-698 LRNLSADLAWV
+698 VRNLAADMAWV
-709 LADSSTAKA
+709 LSDSSVAGSENGA
-718 SDSAMLITTPY
+718 AQNSALITTPY
-729 GVSTDGQSLAMQS
+729 GVSADGKSLAMQS

-754 RWNTAAPATASLRY
+754 RWSATEQASASLRFI
-768 LKPVAASKLNQA
+768 KPVAGSKYSKA
-780 KALRFSLRFDQQVP
+780 KALRLSIRLDQQAP
-794 AKLSLG
+794 AELNL
-800 ALCDQEGRCQRQLS
+800 AVLCDPQGQCQRQLS
-814 LAQPLTSMQPGVW
+814 LTKALAELKPGVW
-827 HTVEVALQC
+827 HSVEVALDC
-836 AGQPAIGGRISNAMV
+836 ADASTVKRISDALV
-851 LSATGKHSL
+851 FSSTGQHSL
-860 AVADIVLVTQ
+860 AVAEMVLSAQ
-870 QSAEKMSA
+870 QSNEAAKSTVL
-878 QKIVQL
+878 I
-884 GCIEISA
+884 GCA
-891 R
+891 N

>member
-1 MINNKITMHKTI
+1 MISTRITKTLNKNRNK
-13 HKIMNHKHKFA
+13 KQ
-24 LLSLLLAASANAA
+24 SLAALSFILAATSAQATA
-37 AVNVLKTTYSEQKT
+37 SQIGATAETKTQP
-51 ENNAQNNAEKTA
+51 AA
-63 VQWPYVNTGLPKD
+63 VQWPFVNTGLKRD
-76 PQLEQVL
+76 PELENIL

-88 RMTVAQKVAQM
+88 RMTLQQKVAQM

-122 GGNTAPYGQKRA
+122 GGNTAPYGRKQA
-134 APAVWLKYADDM
+134 TTDVWLKYADEM
-146 YEASVDAKEDGSRIP
+146 YEASVDASQDGSRIP

-189 AHDPKLI
+189 AHDPELI
-196 HQIGVA
+196 HRIGVA

-232 ESYSEDPAIVKAY
+232 ESYSEDPVIVKAY

-260 FLQGFGRIA
+260 FLQGSGRIA
-269 TAKHFVGDGGTAK
+269 TAKHFVGDGGTEK
-282 GIDRGDTLIDEQGL
+282 GIDRGDTLIDEQSL

-304 MTAIQ
+304 MTAIE

-315 MVSFNSWNGVRL
+315 MASFNSWNGVRL
-327 HGHKYLLTDV
+327 HGHQYLLTEV
-337 LKQQMGF
+337 LKNQMGF

-349 SDWNGHK
+349 SDWNAHK
-356 FVEGCSLEQCAG
+356 FVEGCDLEQCAG

-391 RQVEQGVIPMTR
+391 RQVEQGIIPQAR

-418 GLLARG
+418 GLLSRG
-424 KPSSRPES
+424 KPSSRLES
-432 VKLAVFNS
+432 GANAVFNS
-440 QAHKELARE
+440 QAHKDLARD

-461 QQILPLSPKSHVLV
+461 QQILPLSPKSRVLV

-485 QAGGWSVSWQGTDNS
+485 QAGGWSVSWQGTDNT
-500 NADFPNATSVY
+500 NADFPNATSIY

-518 AAAGGKVELAVNGRY
+518 EAAGGQVELAVDGDY
-533 RQKPDVAVVVI
+533 RKKPDVALVVI
-544 GESPYA
+544 GEKPYA
-550 EWFGDIQQLEYQVG
+550 EWFGDIQQLEYQHG
-564 DKRDLALIQQLKQQ
+564 DKTDLALIKKLKQQ

-590 PLWVNKELNA
+590 PLWTNKEINA

-624 SQGKPRYD
+624 NAGKARYD
-632 FHGKLSFSWPRYDQQ
+632 FQGKLSFSWPKYDHQ
-647 FVLNKDDANYDP
+647 FVLNKGDANYDP

-666 LTYTDQTELGPL
+666 LTYADKKDLGQFTEQG
-678 SEQVS
+678 SKV
-683 AATATSSDDGIQPLF
+683 AVAGSDDGIQPLF
-698 LRNLSADLAWV
+698 VRNLAADMAWV
-709 LADSSTAKA
+709 LSDNSTGN
-718 SDSAMLITTPY
+718 SAAQNATLITTPY
-729 GVSTDGQSLAMQS
+729 GVSADGTSLAMQS

-754 RWNTAAPATASLRY
+754 RWNSTAKASASLRY
-768 LKPVAASKLNQA
+768 LKPVAASDFSKA
-780 KALRFSLRFDQQVP
+780 KALRLSLRVDQQVP
-794 AKLSLG
+794 AELNLG
-800 ALCDQEGRCQRQLS
+800 VLCDQQGLCQRELS
-814 LAQPLTSMQPGVW
+814 LVKALAPLKAGVW
-827 HTVEVALQC
+827 HTVEVALDC
-836 AGQPAIGGRISNAMV
+836 TDNSRLKRVSDALIFSSSGQ
-851 LSATGKHSL
+851 HSL
-860 AVADIVLVTQ
+860 AVAEMVLTAQ
-870 QSAEKMSA
+870 QSAVA
-878 QKIVQL
+878 NGTVQ
-884 GCIEISA
+884 ISCA
-891 R
+891 N

>member
-1 MINNKITMHKTI
+1 MFMISTKSNKTLIKTL
-13 HKIMNHKHKFA
+13 HNKQKVA
-24 LLSLLLAASANAA
+24 LLGLALATAA
-37 AVNVLKTTYSEQKT
+37 YATAADTQATSTTESKT
-51 ENNAQNNAEKTA
+51 AQAA
-63 VQWPYVNTGLPKD
+63 VQWPYVNTGLKRD
-76 PQLEQVL
+76 PQMEKLL

-88 RMTVAQKVAQM
+88 RMTLGQKVAQM
-99 IQPEIGYLSV
+99 IQPEIGYMSL

-122 GGNTAPYGQKRA
+122 GGNTAPYGKKRA
-134 APAVWLKYADDM
+134 SVEVWLKYADEM
-146 YEASVDAKEDGSRIP
+146 YEASVDASQDGSRIP

-189 AHDPKLI
+189 ASDPELI
-196 HQIGVA
+196 RRIGVA

-260 FLQGFGRIA
+260 FLQGSGRIA
-269 TAKHFVGDGGTAK
+269 TAKHFVGDGGTEK

-327 HGHKYLLTDV
+327 HGHKYMLTEV
-337 LKQQMGF
+337 LKNQMGF

-349 SDWNGHK
+349 TDWNGHK
-356 FVEGCSLEQCAG
+356 FVEGCDLEQCAG

-391 RQVEQGVIPMTR
+391 RQVEQGIIPQAR

-418 GLLARG
+418 GLLSRG
-424 KPSSRPES
+424 KPSSRVES
-432 VKLAVFNS
+432 GQNAVFNS
-440 QAHKELARE
+440 QQHKDLARE

-461 QQILPLSPKSHVLV
+461 QQLLPLSPKSRVLV

-500 NADFPNATSVY
+500 NADFPNATSIY

-518 AAAGGKVELAVNGRY
+518 EAAGGQVELAVDGDY
-533 RQKPDVAVVVI
+533 RKKPDVAVVVI
-544 GESPYA
+544 GENPYA
-550 EWFGDIQQLEYQVG
+550 EWFGDIQQLEYQLG
-564 DKRDLALIQQLKQQ
+564 DKRDLALIKKLKQQ

-590 PLWVNKELNA
+590 PLWTNKEINA

-624 SQGKPRYD
+624 TEGKARYD
-632 FHGKLSFSWPRYDQQ
+632 FQGKLSFSWPKYDHQ
-647 FVLNKDDANYDP
+647 FVLNKGDANYDP

-666 LTYTDQTELGPL
+666 LTYADNKELGQFT
-678 SEQVS
+678 EQGS
-683 AATATSSDDGIQPLF
+683 KAAAASSDDGIQPLF
-698 LRNLSADLAWV
+698 VRNLAADMAWV
-709 LADSSTAKA
+709 LTDNSTDSSAA
-718 SDSAMLITTPY
+718 QNAALLTTPY
-729 GVSTDGQSLAMQS
+729 GVSADGISLAMQS

-754 RWNTAAPATASLRY
+754 RWNSAAKASASLRY
-768 LKPVAASKLNQA
+768 IEPVAGSDYSKA
-780 KALRFSLRFDQQVP
+780 KALRLSLRLDQQVP
-794 AKLSLG
+794 AELTLG
-800 ALCDQEGRCQRQLS
+800 VLCDQQGLCQRELS
-814 LAQPLTSMQPGVW
+814 LVNALAPLKAGVW
-827 HTVEVALQC
+827 HTVEVALDCVNKSTIKQVSD
-836 AGQPAIGGRISNAMV
+836 ALVFSSSGQ
-851 LSATGKHSL
+851 HSL
-860 AVADIVLVTQ
+860 AVAEMVLTAQKSTTAANGTVLVDC
-870 QSAEKMSA
+870 AN
-878 QKIVQL
+878 
-884 GCIEISA
+884 
-891 R
+891 